1 MVCGTNRRSL
11 DHSHR
16 CHGIVRIAYYRG
28 VGHEFRISIEPEEG
42 RGTDAKQAV
51 PVEKGL
57 GVVLIVV
64 GARGD
69 DQGPRSG

>member
-28 VGHEFRISIEPEEG
+28 VGHEFGIPKKALQLFRRYG
-42 RGTDAKQAV
+42 KQAI
-51 PVEKGL
+51 PIEKGL
-57 GVVLIVV
+57 GVILIVV